1 MKYTVAIAALKR
13 KRAYNNEIEKMMG
26 SRMTIE
32 TQIMA
37 IENANTNLTTL
48 ESMKYGATTLKNIH
62 GKM

>member
-1 MKYTVAIAALKR
+1 
-13 KRAYNNEIEKMMG
+13 MG

-32 TQIMA
+32 TQIMT

-48 ESMKYGATTLKNIH
+48 KAMKDGANALSAIH